1 MIKQHNLRYY
11 NHILVSILFNTIYIY
26 TECTT
31 KKHQYICICISPS
44 YTYISCIYIC
54 TQTNIH
60 IYIERE
66 RQRDRVCAIAQESQ
80 VYPFAWLDPNIGMAC
95 MDFYR

>member
-1 MIKQHNLRYY
+1 MY
-11 NHILVSILFNTIYIY
+11 NKKTSIYMYMYITFIYI
-26 TECTT
+26 
-31 KKHQYICICISPS
+31 HIMYIYMHTNQ
-44 YTYISCIYIC
+44 YTY
-54 TQTNIH
+54 